1 MVLLRESSK
10 ALGNEAKL
18 EATVGQGDGGGGVP
32 HGQALVR
39 FAEAAR
45 GGDDLP
51 EARAALIDAVGWEG
65 FVEAAA
71 TVGIFNG
78 LVRTADAIGI
88 PLDEGTRA
96 ASVDFRAD
104 LGLDDFAG
112 AGNTDLERRAGAAPE
127 QVEKLFDF

>member
-10 ALGNEAKL
+10 ALGEEADL
-18 EATVGQGDGGGGVP
+18 AATVGRGDGGVP
-32 HGQALVR
+32 HGAALVR
-39 FAEAAR
+39 FAEAATR
-45 GGDDLP
+45 GADDLA
-51 EARAALIDAVGWEG
+51 EARSALIEAVGWEG
-65 FVEAAA
+65 FVEVAS

-96 ASVDFRAD
+96 ASSALRAD
-104 LGLDDFAG
+104 LGIDNFAG
-112 AGNTDLERRAGAAPE
+112 AGNTDLERKPGVVSE

>member
-10 ALGNEAKL
+10 ALGGEADL
-18 EATVGQGDGGGGVP
+18 HGTLGRGDGGVP
-32 HGQALVR
+32 HGAALLR
-39 FAEAAR
+39 FAEAATR
-45 GGDDLP
+45 GADDLA
-51 EARAALIDAVGWEG
+51 EARTALINAVGWEG
-65 FVEAAA
+65 FVEVAS

-96 ASVDFRAD
+96 ASSGFRAD
-104 LGLDDFAG
+104 LGIDEFAG
-112 AGNTDLERRAGAAPE
+112 AGNTDLERKPGAIAA